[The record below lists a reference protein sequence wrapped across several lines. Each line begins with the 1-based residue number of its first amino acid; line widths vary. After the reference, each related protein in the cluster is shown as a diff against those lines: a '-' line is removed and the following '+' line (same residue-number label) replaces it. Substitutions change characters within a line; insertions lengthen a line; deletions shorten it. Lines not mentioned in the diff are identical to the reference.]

1 MPIKQVKGRWNIS
14 FNRLKRVNSQEIKT
28 TNQQNKM
35 TSFPTEYWEG
45 VLIEGTF
52 QSQLPVALN
61 CPAGFLSCMTWI
73 MDVKWHFMTLFSP
86 NPGPWFQG
94 PVGDGDTGS

>member
-1 MPIKQVKGRWNIS
+1 MRIKQVKRHWNVS

-28 TNQQNKM
+28 INQPNEM
-35 TSFPTEYWEG
+35 ASFPTEYWEG

-61 CPAGFLSCMTWI
+61 RPAGFVNCTTWI
-73 MDVKWHFMTLFSP
+73 MDVK
-86 NPGPWFQG
+86 
-94 PVGDGDTGS
+94 